1 MDATLEALAAFAR
14 GTKPNR
20 AMTRILRE
28 RGYINISV
36 VNLHKSPGRE
46 YIAESFTAKG
56 KELLRHAGLEP
67 SRAA

>member
-1 MDATLEALAAFAR
+1 
-14 GTKPNR
+14 
-20 AMTRILRE
+20 MTRILRE

-46 YIAESFTAKG
+46 YIADSFTAKG

-67 SRAA
+67 SQAA